1 MMTAR
6 IESVGNATET
16 ALRAPPAASSS
27 PSSPSTADGQRSEL
41 TSSEA
46 RESGMAGARL
56 ERAEGQMAKMRLDLG
71 ELMVVYDDM
80 QVGGW
85 IDSFLIVD

>member
-27 PSSPSTADGQRSEL
+27 PSSLSTAEL
-41 TSSEA
+41 SSSEA

-80 QVGGW
+80 QVGWW